1 MRHWGTLL
9 FAIIVIAVAPLGVA
23 RADCVDECQRAYG
36 GCFGPNQ
43 DQCLSRLQQCY
54 QEQCSKPKVSYGAI
68 AYGAKS
74 TAYGYS
80 FDKGTQQ
87 EAERTALNNCRPNGD
102 DCKVVSSF
110 TNSCS
115 AVAAIES
122 KGVFSTGSGGS
133 EKAAQD
139 SALQACERTH
149 GRGCEIEVW
158 TCAKP

>member
-1 MRHWGTLL
+1 MRRWGAL
-9 FAIIVIAVAPLGVA
+9 FVAIIVMAAAPFGMA

-36 GCFGPNQ
+36 GCFGPDQ

-54 QEQCSKPKVSYGAI
+54 TQQCNRPHVAYGAI

-74 TAYGYS
+74 TAYGYA

-87 EAERTALNNCRPNGD
+87 EAERGALADCRPNGD
-102 DCKVVSSF
+102 DCKVVTSF
-110 TNSCS
+110 SNSCA

-122 KGVFSTGSGGS
+122 KNVYATGGGSS
-133 EKAAQD
+133 EKAAED
-139 SALQACERTH
+139 SALKACERDH
-149 GRGCEIEVW
+149 GKGCEVEVW